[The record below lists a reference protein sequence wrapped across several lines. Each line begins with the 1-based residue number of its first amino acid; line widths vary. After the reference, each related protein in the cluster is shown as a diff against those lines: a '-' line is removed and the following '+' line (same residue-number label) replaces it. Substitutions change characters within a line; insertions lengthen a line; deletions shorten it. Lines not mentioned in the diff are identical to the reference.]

1 MLISVRQA
9 LAILLDGVLA
19 LMLIMFVSMAA
30 MVSVLFSAIITER
43 RRELGLLKAI
53 GARRRQ
59 IIGMLLIEAV
69 STTAL
74 GGGVGCLFGLLLM
87 RFFEHSLVYYLE
99 GIGIPFLWLGAGMTA
114 LFALLCV
121 LLASLIGAVGAFF
134 PAWRASRRDAYDLI
148 RSEG

>member
-1 MLISVRQA
+1 
-9 LAILLDGVLA
+9 
-19 LMLIMFVSMAA
+19 
-30 MVSVLFSAIITER
+30 
-43 RRELGLLKAI
+43 
-53 GARRRQ
+53 
-59 IIGMLLIEAV
+59 
-69 STTAL
+69 
-74 GGGVGCLFGLLLM
+74 LM

-99 GIGIPFLWLGAGMTA
+99 GIGIPFLWLSAGMTA